1 MSNDKKSDQQSNQ
14 KPPTQSPY
22 APNKTTET
30 TSRRECFDKA
40 PLLDKK
46 NK

>member
-1 MSNDKKSDQQSNQ
+1 MSNDKKSDQQTNQ
-14 KPPTQSPY
+14 KTQPQSPY

-40 PLLDKK
+40 PLPDKK